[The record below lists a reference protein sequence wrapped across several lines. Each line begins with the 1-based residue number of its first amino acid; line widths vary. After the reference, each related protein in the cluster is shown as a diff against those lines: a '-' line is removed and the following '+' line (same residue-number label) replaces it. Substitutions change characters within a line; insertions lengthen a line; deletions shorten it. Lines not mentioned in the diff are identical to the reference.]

1 MSEKLTVAELLA
13 RNGRKEES
21 AEASRP
27 RRRRSLED
35 GGMSVAELTG
45 SFPAIDA
52 DEGNADSDGSST
64 SSSSSRSKRGGRTP
78 GKATSH
84 AQAVAPSAPKAAAKT
99 ATKKGSEETKSV
111 KPVTERPEERTG
123 QLSAVQGKDQAS
135 GSATSGQERK
145 SGAATFGDVELKQD
159 ADAQAKRTAEKKA
172 EPKPEPKTEQ
182 KNEQKAERRTSP
194 TDIRKTTGVV
204 PEPGAAKKA
213 AAAQPSDRETAPQGG
228 KAVAASKVE
237 NKPTGSAAKTDDKTA
252 AQAPEKD
259 ARAVAAADKAGK
271 AGTAEKADSAK
282 KTAKSQK
289 SEKVS
294 KAAAAT
300 AGATTAATAAT
311 ASAESTKT
319 ADRADRA
326 DKASAYDA
334 DKPEEF
340 HELESTLGEDEVLEY
355 EDDRISWPAMIG
367 QALAAIVVGVGVFF
381 GFSLLWANAP
391 GILVLVLAI
400 AVTLVMVGLV
410 HALLRH
416 SDKLLMVLAF
426 VVGLVLTL
434 GPRFIIGL

>member
-35 GGMSVAELTG
+35 GGVSVAELTG

-52 DEGNADSDGSST
+52 DEANADSDKSST
-64 SSSSSRSKRGGRTP
+64 SSSRSSKRGGRTP

-84 AQAVAPSAPKAAAKT
+84 AQAAGSSAQKAAAKT
-99 ATKKGSEETKSV
+99 ATKKGPEETKSV

-123 QLSAVQGKDQAS
+123 RLSAVQGKDQAS
-135 GSATSGQERK
+135 GSATSDQEPK
-145 SGAATFGDVELKQD
+145 SGAATFGDVELKQG
-159 ADAQAKRTAEKKA
+159 ADAQAKRTAEKKP
-172 EPKPEPKTEQ
+172 EPKPESKT
-182 KNEQKAERRTSP
+182 EQKAERRTSP

-237 NKPTGSAAKTDDKTA
+237 SKPTGSAAKTDDKTA

-259 ARAVAAADKAGK
+259 ARAVAAVDKADKAG
-271 AGTAEKADSAK
+271 TVEKADSAK
-282 KTAKSQK
+282 KAAKSKK
-289 SEKVS
+289 SEKAEKAEKAT

-311 ASAESTKT
+311 ASAKSTKT
-319 ADRADRA
+319 ADRAD
-326 DKASAYDA
+326 KASAHDA

-355 EDDRISWPAMIG
+355 EDDRISWPVMIG

>member
-35 GGMSVAELTG
+35 GGVSVAELTG

-52 DEGNADSDGSST
+52 DEANADSDKSST
-64 SSSSSRSKRGGRTP
+64 SSSRSSKRGGRTP

-84 AQAVAPSAPKAAAKT
+84 AQAAGSSAQKAAAKT
-99 ATKKGSEETKSV
+99 ATKKGPEETKSV

-135 GSATSGQERK
+135 GSATSDQEPK
-145 SGAATFGDVELKQD
+145 SGAATFGDVELKQG
-159 ADAQAKRTAEKKA
+159 ADAQAKRTAEKKP
-172 EPKPEPKTEQ
+172 EPKPESKT
-182 KNEQKAERRTSP
+182 EQKAERRTSP

-237 NKPTGSAAKTDDKTA
+237 SKPTGSPAKTDDKTA

-259 ARAVAAADKAGK
+259 ARAVAAVDKADKAG
-271 AGTAEKADSAK
+271 AVEKADSAK
-282 KTAKSQK
+282 KAAKSKK
-289 SEKVS
+289 SEKAEKAT

-319 ADRADRA
+319 ADRAD
-326 DKASAYDA
+326 KASAHDA

>member
-35 GGMSVAELTG
+35 GGVSVAELTG

-52 DEGNADSDGSST
+52 DEANADSDKSST
-64 SSSSSRSKRGGRTP
+64 SSSRSSKRGGRTP

-84 AQAVAPSAPKAAAKT
+84 AQAAGSSAQKAAAKT
-99 ATKKGSEETKSV
+99 ATKKGPEETKSV

-135 GSATSGQERK
+135 GSATSDQESK
-145 SGAATFGDVELKQD
+145 SGAATFGDVELKQG
-159 ADAQAKRTAEKKA
+159 ADAQAKRTAEKKP
-172 EPKPEPKTEQ
+172 EPKPESKT
-182 KNEQKAERRTSP
+182 EQKAERRTSP

-237 NKPTGSAAKTDDKTA
+237 SKPAGSAAKTDDKTA

-259 ARAVAAADKAGK
+259 ARAVAAADKADK
-271 AGTAEKADSAK
+271 AGTVEKADPAKKAAKSEKSEKAEKA
-282 KTAKSQK
+282 T
-289 SEKVS
+289 

-311 ASAESTKT
+311 ASAKSTKT
-319 ADRADRA
+319 ADRAD
-326 DKASAYDA
+326 KASAHDA

>member
-35 GGMSVAELTG
+35 GGVSVAELTG

-52 DEGNADSDGSST
+52 DEADADSDKSST
-64 SSSSSRSKRGGRTP
+64 SSSRSKRGGRAP

-99 ATKKGSEETKSV
+99 ATKKGPEETKSV

-135 GSATSGQERK
+135 DSATSEQEPK

-159 ADAQAKRTAEKKA
+159 ADAQAKRTAEKK
-172 EPKPEPKTEQ
+172 PESKTEQ
-182 KNEQKAERRTSP
+182 KTEQKAERRTSP

-213 AAAQPSDRETAPQGG
+213 AASQPSDRETAPQGG

-237 NKPTGSAAKTDDKTA
+237 SKLAGSAAKTDDKTA

-259 ARAVAAADKAGK
+259 ARAVAAADKAG
-271 AGTAEKADSAK
+271 TAEKVEKA
-282 KTAKSQK
+282 AKSKK
-289 SEKVS
+289 SEKAS

-311 ASAESTKT
+311 ASAKSTKT
-319 ADRADRA
+319 ADRV
-326 DKASAYDA
+326 SAHDA

>member
-35 GGMSVAELTG
+35 GGVSVAELTG

-52 DEGNADSDGSST
+52 DEADADSDKSST
-64 SSSSSRSKRGGRTP
+64 SSSRSKRGGRAP

-84 AQAVAPSAPKAAAKT
+84 AQAVAPSAPKAAEKT
-99 ATKKGSEETKSV
+99 ATKKGPEETKSV

-123 QLSAVQGKDQAS
+123 QLSAVQVKDQAS
-135 GSATSGQERK
+135 GSATSEQEHK

-159 ADAQAKRTAEKKA
+159 ADAQAKRTAEKK
-172 EPKPEPKTEQ
+172 PESKTEQ
-182 KNEQKAERRTSP
+182 KTEQKAERRTSP

-237 NKPTGSAAKTDDKTA
+237 NKPAGSAAKTDDKTA

-259 ARAVAAADKAGK
+259 ARAGAAADK
-271 AGTAEKADSAK
+271 AGTAEKAEKA
-282 KTAKSQK
+282 AKSKK
-289 SEKVS
+289 SEKAS

-311 ASAESTKT
+311 ASAKSTKT

-326 DKASAYDA
+326 DRADKVFAHDA

>member
-13 RNGRKEES
+13 RNGRKEEL

-35 GGMSVAELTG
+35 GGVSVAELTG

-52 DEGNADSDGSST
+52 DEANADSDKSST

-84 AQAVAPSAPKAAAKT
+84 TQAAGPSAPKATAKT
-99 ATKKGSEETKSV
+99 ATKKGPEETKSV
-111 KPVTERPEERTG
+111 KPVTERPEDRTG

-135 GSATSGQERK
+135 GSATSEQEPK

-159 ADAQAKRTAEKKA
+159 ADAQAKRTAEKKP
-172 EPKPEPKTEQ
+172 EPKPESKT
-182 KNEQKAERRTSP
+182 EQKAERRTSP

-204 PEPGAAKKA
+204 PEPGAAKKV

-237 NKPTGSAAKTDDKTA
+237 SKPAGSAAKTDDKTA

-259 ARAVAAADKAGK
+259 ARAVAAA
-271 AGTAEKADSAK
+271 EKTDSAK
-282 KTAKSQK
+282 KAAKSKK
-289 SEKVS
+289 SEKAE
-294 KAAAAT
+294 KATKVAAAT

-311 ASAESTKT
+311 ASGKSTKI

-326 DKASAYDA
+326 GKAGKASAHDA

>member
-35 GGMSVAELTG
+35 GGVSVAELTG
-45 SFPAIDA
+45 SFPAIDT
-52 DEGNADSDGSST
+52 DEANTDSDKSYT
-64 SSSSSRSKRGGRTP
+64 SSPRSSKRGGRTP

-84 AQAVAPSAPKAAAKT
+84 AQAAGSSAQKAAAKT
-99 ATKKGSEETKSV
+99 ATKKGPEETKSV

-135 GSATSGQERK
+135 GSATSDQEPK
-145 SGAATFGDVELKQD
+145 SGAATFGDVELKQG
-159 ADAQAKRTAEKKA
+159 ADAQAKRTAEKRPV
-172 EPKPEPKTEQ
+172 PKPESKT
-182 KNEQKAERRTSP
+182 EQKAERRTSP

-204 PEPGAAKKA
+204 PELGAAKKA

-237 NKPTGSAAKTDDKTA
+237 SKSAGSAAKTDDKTA

-259 ARAVAAADKAGK
+259 ARAVAAADKADK
-271 AGTAEKADSAK
+271 AGTVEEADSAK
-282 KTAKSQK
+282 KAAKSKK
-289 SEKVS
+289 SEKAEKAT

-311 ASAESTKT
+311 ASAKSTKT
-319 ADRADRA
+319 ADRAD
-326 DKASAYDA
+326 KASAHDA

>member
-35 GGMSVAELTG
+35 GGVSVAELTG

-52 DEGNADSDGSST
+52 DEANTDSDKSYT
-64 SSSSSRSKRGGRTP
+64 SSSRSSKRGGRTP

-84 AQAVAPSAPKAAAKT
+84 AQAAGSSAQKAAAKA
-99 ATKKGSEETKSV
+99 ATKKGPEETKSV

-135 GSATSGQERK
+135 GSATSDQEPK
-145 SGAATFGDVELKQD
+145 SGAATFGDVELKQG
-159 ADAQAKRTAEKKA
+159 ADAQAKRTAEKRP
-172 EPKPEPKTEQ
+172 EPKPESKT
-182 KNEQKAERRTSP
+182 EQKAERRTSP

-213 AAAQPSDRETAPQGG
+213 AAAQPSDHETAPKGG

-237 NKPTGSAAKTDDKTA
+237 SKSAGSAAKTDDKTA

-259 ARAVAAADKAGK
+259 ARAVAAADKADK
-271 AGTAEKADSAK
+271 AGTVEEADSANKAAKSKKSEKAEKA
-282 KTAKSQK
+282 T
-289 SEKVS
+289 

-311 ASAESTKT
+311 ASAKSTKT
-319 ADRADRA
+319 ADRAD
-326 DKASAYDA
+326 KASAHDA

>member
-35 GGMSVAELTG
+35 GGVSVAELTG

-52 DEGNADSDGSST
+52 DEANADSDKSST
-64 SSSSSRSKRGGRTP
+64 SSSRSSKRGGRTP

-84 AQAVAPSAPKAAAKT
+84 AQAAGSSAQKAAAKT
-99 ATKKGSEETKSV
+99 ATKKGPEETKSV

-135 GSATSGQERK
+135 GSATSDQEPK
-145 SGAATFGDVELKQD
+145 SGAATFGDVELKQG
-159 ADAQAKRTAEKKA
+159 ADAQDKRTAEKKP
-172 EPKPEPKTEQ
+172 EPKPESKT
-182 KNEQKAERRTSP
+182 EQKAERRTSP

-237 NKPTGSAAKTDDKTA
+237 SKPAGSAAKTDDKTA
-252 AQAPEKD
+252 VQAPEKD
-259 ARAVAAADKAGK
+259 ARAVAAADKAGTVEK
-271 AGTAEKADSAK
+271 ADPAKKAAKSKKSEKAEKA
-282 KTAKSQK
+282 T
-289 SEKVS
+289 
-294 KAAAAT
+294 KATAAT
-300 AGATTAATAAT
+300 AGATTATTAAT
-311 ASAESTKT
+311 ASAKSTKT
-319 ADRADRA
+319 ADRAD
-326 DKASAYDA
+326 KASAHDA

>member
-35 GGMSVAELTG
+35 GGVSVAELTG

-52 DEGNADSDGSST
+52 DEANADSDKSST
-64 SSSSSRSKRGGRTP
+64 SSSRSSKRGGRTP

-84 AQAVAPSAPKAAAKT
+84 AQAAGSSAQKAAAKT
-99 ATKKGSEETKSV
+99 ATKKGPEETKSV

-135 GSATSGQERK
+135 GSATSDQEPK
-145 SGAATFGDVELKQD
+145 SGAATFGDVELKQG
-159 ADAQAKRTAEKKA
+159 ADAQAKRTAEKKP
-172 EPKPEPKTEQ
+172 EPKPESKT
-182 KNEQKAERRTSP
+182 EQKAERRTSP

-237 NKPTGSAAKTDDKTA
+237 SKPAGSAAKTDDKTA

-259 ARAVAAADKAGK
+259 ARAVAAADKAGTVEK
-271 AGTAEKADSAK
+271 ADPAKKAAKSKKSEKAEKA
-282 KTAKSQK
+282 T
-289 SEKVS
+289 
-294 KAAAAT
+294 KATAAT
-300 AGATTAATAAT
+300 AGATTATTAAT
-311 ASAESTKT
+311 ASAKSTKT
-319 ADRADRA
+319 ADRAD
-326 DKASAYDA
+326 KASAHDA

>member
-35 GGMSVAELTG
+35 GGVSVAELTG

-52 DEGNADSDGSST
+52 DEANADSDKSST
-64 SSSSSRSKRGGRTP
+64 SSSRSSKRGGRTP

-84 AQAVAPSAPKAAAKT
+84 AQAAGSSAQKAAAKT
-99 ATKKGSEETKSV
+99 ATKKGPEETKSV

-135 GSATSGQERK
+135 GSATSDQEPK
-145 SGAATFGDVELKQD
+145 SGAATFGDVELKQG
-159 ADAQAKRTAEKKA
+159 ADAQAKRTAEKKP
-172 EPKPEPKTEQ
+172 EPKPESKT
-182 KNEQKAERRTSP
+182 EQKAERRTSP

-213 AAAQPSDRETAPQGG
+213 AVAQPSDRETAPQGG

-237 NKPTGSAAKTDDKTA
+237 SKPAGSAAKTDDKTA

-259 ARAVAAADKAGK
+259 ARAVAAADKADK
-271 AGTAEKADSAK
+271 AGTVEKADPAKKAAKSKKSEKAEKA
-282 KTAKSQK
+282 T
-289 SEKVS
+289 

-311 ASAESTKT
+311 ASAKSTKT
-319 ADRADRA
+319 ADRAD
-326 DKASAYDA
+326 KASAHDA